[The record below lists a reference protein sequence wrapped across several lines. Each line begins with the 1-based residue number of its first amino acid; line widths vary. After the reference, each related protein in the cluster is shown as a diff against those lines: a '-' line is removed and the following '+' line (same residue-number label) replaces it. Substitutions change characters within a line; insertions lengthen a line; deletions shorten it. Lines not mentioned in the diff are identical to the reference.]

1 VAEKWKA
8 RVLLHPDG
16 EREFT
21 PGSEREETELV
32 TGHGY
37 RVKDAKAK
45 KAASGSG
52 SGSGS
57 TGGTG
62 QGAGT

>member
-1 VAEKWKA
+1 MAEKWKS

-37 RVKDAKAK
+37 RVKGEKPAK
-45 KAASGSG
+45 KATGSSSSGPA
-52 SGSGS
+52 
-57 TGGTG
+57 TG